1 MPDAQLNLTREDWAS
16 ILDALRDASEE
27 IGWDLWD
34 TRNSDFYDDEDIA
47 IREQK
52 IANWDR
58 LAELI
63 SPLTMETRN
72 A

>member
-1 MPDAQLNLTREDWAS
+1 MPDAQLNLTREDWSS

-27 IGWDLWD
+27 IGWDLEG
-34 TRNSDFYDDEDIA
+34 TRNSDFYDDEDRA

-63 SPLTMETRN
+63 SPLTMEN
-72 A
+72 NDA

>member
-27 IGWDLWD
+27 IGWDLED
-34 TRNSDFYDDEDIA
+34 TRNSDFYDDEDRA

-52 IANWDR
+52 IAKWDR

-63 SPLTMETRN
+63 SPLTMETHN